1 MFCVVVSQ
9 DVLPVLRGAQQNIF
23 DSIFK
28 RGSDIIFRTFFH
40 FLKNSTARSA
50 GSGELLSSS
59 K

>member
-9 DVLPVLRGAQQNIF
+9 DVLPVLRGDQQNMF

-28 RGSDIIFRTFFH
+28 RGSEIIFSTFFH
-40 FLKNSTARSA
+40 CFKNSTARSA